1 MEGYPICYFPSC
13 LRCYYAYVVLRVSEE
28 RNPIVGEIAD
38 IREED
43 HCWKI
48 LIFTL
53 KEGASKIHIL
63 GVFSVHRVYK
73 KNNNQPSIQD
83 SK

>member
-1 MEGYPICYFPSC
+1 
-13 LRCYYAYVVLRVSEE
+13 LRVGEE
-28 RNPIVGEIAD
+28 GDPVICKIAD

-48 LIFTL
+48 FVFTF
-53 KEGASKIHIL
+53 KEGSSQIHVL

-73 KNNNQPSIQD
+73 MK
-83 SK
+83 KKLK